1 MTQLPLESAKEPAR
15 EPAKESA
22 REPARESAKE
32 RANQKVQLRK
42 QQEKLLSDLLT
53 VVDLLDRAADHW
65 KQAELS
71 YVQTEKAPST
81 KPLSLWQRVRKW
93 FEPEL
98 EPELEPEPEPLTDV
112 VISAR
117 EGVDM
122 IRETMLSVLSWHQV
136 VPLPAQ
142 GMPFDPE
149 QMHAL
154 GQQADAS
161 ALPNTVVQEVVRGY
175 RWKERVLREAQVIVA
190 GASIEN
196 GFEEDS
202 AVEEEEIGS

>member
-1 MTQLPLESAKEPAR
+1 MTQLPLESAKEPA
-15 EPAKESA
+15 K
-22 REPARESAKE
+22 EPARESAKE

-42 QQEKLLSDLLT
+42 QQEKLLNDLLT

-71 YVQTEKAPST
+71 YVQTENASST

-93 FEPEL
+93 FG
-98 EPELEPEPEPLTDV
+98 PEPEPDNSLTDV
-112 VISAR
+112 VTSAR

-122 IRETMLSVLSWHQV
+122 IRESMLSVLSRHQV
-136 VPLPAQ
+136 VPLPAK
-142 GMPFDPE
+142 GMPFDPG

-154 GQQADAS
+154 GQQVDAN
-161 ALPNTVVQEVVRGY
+161 AQPNTVVQEVVRGY
-175 RWKERVLREAQVIVA
+175 RWKDRVLREAQVIVA
-190 GASIEN
+190 RASIEN
-196 GFEEDS
+196 SFEEENDFEEGS